1 MLKNSSLEY
10 IRAVVRKY
18 DIDRAYLFG
27 SCLEKSEEEAG
38 DIDLAIE
45 KAGEIGIMEFLRMH
59 GELDDAEALGGKN
72 VDIVNL
78 DMDAP
83 INILIRDEMELV
95 YEKPRP

>member
-1 MLKNSSLEY
+1 MLENRSLEY
-10 IRAVVRKY
+10 IRTVVHKY

-27 SCLEKSEEEAG
+27 SCLEKPQEEVG

-45 KAGEIGIMEFLRMH
+45 KDGEIGIMEFLRMH
-59 GELDDAEALGGKN
+59 GELDGAEALGRKS

-78 DMDAP
+78 DMHAP

-95 YEKPRP
+95 YEKARA